1 MEFIEFVGMAATF
14 ALTIV
19 GGYTGIRLVNVWAR
33 RLTRNERDE
42 NVSADLEELRARVQ
56 ELESVRMTELEER
69 VDFTE
74 RLLAQA
80 QEMPHLPAPGRLEN

>member
-1 MEFIEFVGMAATF
+1 MEFIEFVGVAATF

>member
-42 NVSADLEELRARVQ
+42 NVAADLEELRARVQ

>member
-1 MEFIEFVGMAATF
+1 MEFIEFVGVAATF

-33 RLTRNERDE
+33 RLTRNDRDE
-42 NVSADLEELRARVQ
+42 NVTAELDELRARVQ